1 MKQLFILL
9 AFSLFLGLLYAQ
21 DDADVQPAPTS
32 ANGFVNLKF
41 ALSELCTNTKS
52 LIPVIVF
59 LMIVAGGV
67 VYAAGQVFGAE
78 VRSRANVWAT
88 AMVIGSLICILLVT
102 VVPQFLATMYGDP
115 NVNFDCG

>member
-1 MKQLFILL
+1 MLCIMAISLI
-9 AFSLFLGLLYAQ
+9 AFAQ
-21 DDADVQPAPTS
+21 DDPDAAAAPAPS
-32 ANGFVNLKF
+32 GGFSNLKF

-52 LIPVIVF
+52 LIPVVVF

-102 VVPQFLATMYGDP
+102 VVPSFLATMYGDP
-115 NVNFDCG
+115 SVSFDCF

>member
-9 AFSLFLGLLYAQ
+9 AFSLFLGALYAQ
-21 DDADVQPAPTS
+21 EDEEVQPAPT
-32 ANGFVNLKF
+32 NGFTNLKF

-52 LIPVIVF
+52 LIPVVVF

-102 VVPQFLATMYGDP
+102 VVPQFLASMYGDP
-115 NVNFDCG
+115 NVVFDCG

>member
-1 MKQLFILL
+1 MKSTFALFSLL
-9 AFSLFLGLLYAQ
+9 ALTVMFGMAFAQ
-21 DDADVQPAPTS
+21 DEEPLPEQAGGLDNVR
-32 ANGFVNLKF
+32 F
-41 ALSELCTNTKS
+41 AISELCIQVKS
-52 LIPVIVF
+52 LIPVVVF

-102 VVPQFLATMYGDP
+102 IVPTFLATMYGDP
-115 NVNFDCG
+115 NANWDCG